1 MQTLQSDFISKK
13 KKNLSGYF
21 VRWKKLNYSLFLLF
35 LQSDKSEK
43 SLLVILRRVRRVL
56 SPKPAPAYLYRD
68 RSIEDRFLHD
78 LTQTIKDLKSPKSKA
93 ITTNDRKISIKVKMK
108 WNEMREKCFYRWTEK
123 TFSTKIFHKS
133 IDSIAKRL

>member
-1 MQTLQSDFISKK
+1 MQTLQGDFISK

-21 VRWKKLNYSLFLLF
+21 VRWKKLNSSLFLLF